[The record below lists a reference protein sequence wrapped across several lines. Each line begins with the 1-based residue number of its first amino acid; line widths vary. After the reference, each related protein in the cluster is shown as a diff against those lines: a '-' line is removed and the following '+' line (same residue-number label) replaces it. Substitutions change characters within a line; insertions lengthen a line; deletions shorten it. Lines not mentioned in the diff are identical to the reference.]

1 VTGSSRDLTLLMLF
15 RVARS
20 IAAGMIS
27 LAFPYLILRSLR
39 YPAVVLGVVYTA
51 GAIATAVLGLVFG
64 ILADSWG
71 RKQALIAAGALL
83 PASCLLVYLS
93 GALPVIFAAAM
104 LGGFS
109 ATGSL
114 MGGGVGG
121 AAQPIQSAL
130 IADLTTPAKRT
141 SYFSIFTFASGLFAA
156 LGALASRPL
165 EVREVFLA
173 ACLVSGAGA
182 LLLIPMRNTRPTGRA
197 RRLPSKAVIGKF
209 TITGALNGFAQG
221 LVTPFLI
228 PFFILVYDVP
238 KSRMSTYGFVSGAAG
253 AFALL
258 AAPFLERRWGFVKS
272 IAITRGIGALL
283 LAIMPLSPVLAVA
296 LAVYFVTPALRV
308 AALPVQQTAVTELVS
323 GGEVGRALGINQVA
337 RLAASSGA
345 MTLTGYLF
353 HIHNIALP
361 FYLYAGIMIG
371 NVFLYVRFFGE
382 KPGTSGQRPAENHG
396 EG

>member
-1 VTGSSRDLTLLMLF
+1 MGNPFVSRDLALLMLF
-15 RVARS
+15 RAARS
-20 IAAGMIS
+20 IAAGMVS

-39 YPAVVLGVVYTA
+39 YPAVLLGGIYTA
-51 GAIATAVLGLVFG
+51 AAIATAILGLVFG
-64 ILADSWG
+64 ILADSLG
-71 RKQALIAAGALL
+71 RKPALIAAGALL
-83 PASCLLVYLS
+83 PLGCVLVYFS
-93 GALPVIFAAAM
+93 GALPVIFIAAM

-130 IADLTTPAKRT
+130 IADLTSAETRT

-156 LGALASRPL
+156 LGALASHL
-165 EVREVFLA
+165 FGVREIFLA
-173 ACLVSGAGA
+173 ACVISGAGVA
-182 LLLIPMRNTRPTGRA
+182 FLMPLRNQPPAGRA
-197 RRLPSKAVIGKF
+197 RRLPSRAVIGKF

-238 KSRMSTYGFVSGAAG
+238 KSQMSTYGFISGAAG

-258 AAPFLERRWGFVKS
+258 AAPLLERRWGFVKS
-272 IAITRGIGALL
+272 IAITRGLGAIL
-283 LAIMPLSPVLAVA
+283 LAMMPLSPVRA
-296 LAVYFVTPALRV
+296 LALAIYFVTPALRV
-308 AALPVQQTAVTELVS
+308 AALPAQQTAVTEMVS
-323 GGEVGRALGINQVA
+323 EGEVGRALGINQVA

-353 HIHNIALP
+353 HSDNLGLP
-361 FYLYAGIMIG
+361 FYLYAGIMIV
-371 NVFLYVRFFGE
+371 NVFLYFRFFGAN
-382 KPGTSGQRPAENHG
+382 PGTGGQRPPA
-396 EG
+396 